1 MDEEYSKEI
10 LVLPDFLNGCDD
22 EAIHTWRRWM
32 LISKKIDND
41 PERWYVVVDK
51 KTGKTKEYDMKGN
64 AGVVIKS
71 AKQFGINKEEEDK
84 IREIGNRIQ
93 KLQVEK
99 ATLYKKWNRLVFNVK
114 KGDDGVLAVRNAE
127 ILTLFGKFYTINE
140 IHNIIKDKWGA
151 GITLESLQKF
161 AVQNKTKIDK
171 AKADYVLN
179 SKELRLATDA
189 GRLEILSML
198 AFEMEKK
205 FEKNQSIEVSKEL
218 RGIVE
223 QIRKEVKGDE
233 IKLTIDGKIDI
244 QATIQANLTLNE
256 VLQKL
261 PINMIILGLVAAK
274 QNVNPAALIAS
285 LGNSYYSKIN
295 GFSKLYDKSEVQ
307 LPGKFIRQYDWD
319 QLKRNH
325 EELTERTVLVED
337 IKVYEEVNETVKPVV
352 ESKREELK
360 KLMKQYKQA
369 LNE

>member
-1 MDEEYSKEI
+1 MSDNLSKEI
-10 LVLPDFLNGCDD
+10 LVLPDFLNGCSD
-22 EAIHTWRRWM
+22 EAIHTWRRWI
-32 LISKKIDND
+32 LITKQIDND
-41 PERWYVVVDK
+41 PERFYTIVDTR
-51 KTGKTKEYDMKGN
+51 TGRTRDYDLKGN
-64 AGVVIKS
+64 FGVIIKS
-71 AKQFGINKEEEDK
+71 AKQFNINKEDEEK
-84 IREIGNRIQ
+84 IIEIGRRIQ

-99 ATLYKKWNRLVFNVK
+99 ASLYKKWNRLVFNVK

-127 ILTLFGKFYTINE
+127 VLTLFGKFYTINE
-140 IHNIIKDKWGA
+140 IHTIIKDKWGA
-151 GITLESLQKF
+151 GITVESLQRF

-198 AFEMEKK
+198 AFEMEKR

-261 PINMIILGLVAAK
+261 PVNMIILGLVAAK
-274 QNVNPAALIAS
+274 QQVNPAVIISS

-295 GFSKLYDKSEVQ
+295 GFSKLYDKSEVE

-325 EELTERTVLVED
+325 EELEQNRVVED
-337 IKVYEEVNETVKPVV
+337 ITVFEEVTETVRPLV
-352 ESKREELK
+352 ETKREELK
-360 KLMKQYKQA
+360 KLLDSYKQMV
-369 LNE
+369 ND